1 MSGNW
6 RSSLRLLWV
15 ALALAILA
23 AIPLQGAMA
32 QAAGATPGNT
42 QQNDD
47 SSSADYKLGPSDKV
61 HVDVFGQQ
69 DLSGD
74 FAVDGRG
81 FVQFPLIGQVRAAGL
96 SVRDFEDEI
105 AKALRAGDYLK
116 DPHISAEV
124 INFRPFSIIGQVAK
138 PGQYPTADNMSVLD
152 AVALAGGFTFRADES
167 EVYIQHNGQA
177 AEAEYPATT
186 ATKVQ
191 PGDVI
196 RVGQRFF

>member
-1 MSGNW
+1 M
-6 RSSLRLLWV
+6 
-15 ALALAILA
+15 
-23 AIPLQGAMA
+23 
-32 QAAGATPGNT
+32 
-42 QQNDD
+42 
-47 SSSADYKLGPSDKV
+47 
-61 HVDVFGQQ
+61 
-69 DLSGD
+69 
-74 FAVDGRG
+74 
-81 FVQFPLIGQVRAAGL
+81 QFPLIGQVRAAGL
-96 SVRDFEDEI
+96 SIREFEDEV
-105 AKALRAGDYLK
+105 AKALQAGDYLK